1 MRALVASGLS
11 KGFGANRALEGVD
24 LELFGGEVVVLMGAN
39 GAGKSTL
46 VKILCGL
53 GRDIASA
60 PWIPAPTE

>member
-1 MRALVASGLS
+1 MTLVASGLS
-11 KGFGANRALEGVD
+11 KGFGANQALEGVD
-24 LELFGGEVVVLMGAN
+24 LELFGSEVVVLMRAN

-60 PWIPAPTE
+60 PRIPAPTE